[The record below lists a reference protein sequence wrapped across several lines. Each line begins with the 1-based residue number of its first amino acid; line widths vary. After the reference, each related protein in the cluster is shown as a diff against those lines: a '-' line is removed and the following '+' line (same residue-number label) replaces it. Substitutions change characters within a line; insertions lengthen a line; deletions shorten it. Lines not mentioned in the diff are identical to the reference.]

1 MESMPTSRNV
11 TPHRVLPFI
20 LTIPLLLLLVGVP
33 PAAVDTGFVPISVR
47 SVPGGFHKA
56 PAPAPWE
63 DDVFTDV
70 IPPDSAG
77 NDLSRR
83 KARPSRT
90 IPRDERVGGTLPLGS
105 GTEGPRLV
113 LIQTLLDAFLIGL
126 PPPVAVPGG

>member
-1 MESMPTSRNV
+1 MPTSRNV

-33 PAAVDTGFVPISVR
+33 PAAVDTGLVPISVQ
-47 SVPGGFHKA
+47 SVPRGFHKA
-56 PAPAPWE
+56 PVPAPWE
-63 DDVFTDV
+63 DDVFTDG
-70 IPPDSAG
+70 IPPGPAG
-77 NDLSRR
+77 NDIPRR

-90 IPRDERVGGTLPLGS
+90 IPRDERMGRTLPFRS

-126 PPPVAVPGG
+126 PPPVVVPGG